1 MTITDDIEAFLE
13 NAREALAA
21 VSGSKQSFA
30 DDLATAAAWAGYQE
44 ENARKLA
51 TLAHEETQYGN
62 VSDKVTKIQR
72 KTKGTLADLQGKHSV
87 GLVAERPD
95 QGLRVFA
102 KPVGVVGA
110 VLPATNPA
118 ATAINNVVISLKGL
132 NAVILIPHPS
142 TTEVCS
148 AAVSMIHH
156 ELARVDAPLDL
167 VQWFDLRDRSK
178 ARSRDRLG
186 RIMEAVDLVLATSGT
201 RNVHLAYRSGKPVQ
215 GVGVGNAPVIIDET
229 ADVADAVAKIVASK
243 TFDYGTSC
251 SSENSIV
258 VHSSA
263 YEKVKEQLQQHGAR
277 FLNNTE
283 KDRLQQ
289 VMWENGNLNRN
300 LVARSAS
307 HISESANISNGTSD
321 PKLLVV
327 EESGVGPD
335 YPFSGE
341 KLSVVLTM
349 YQYKDFEEAIA
360 LACSILSYMGKGHS
374 CGIHTQ
380 IDQRAYLLA
389 ERVPVS
395 TTLVNQ
401 PHCLNNGGSFDN
413 GLDFTLSMG
422 AGSWQ
427 GNSTC
432 ENITYRHLL
441 NYTYLAATIP
451 ESEPSDDELWG
462 EYLGRYW

>member
-1 MTITDDIEAFLE
+1 
-13 NAREALAA
+13 
-21 VSGSKQSFA
+21 
-30 DDLATAAAWAGYQE
+30 
-44 ENARKLA
+44 
-51 TLAHEETQYGN
+51 
-62 VSDKVTKIQR
+62 
-72 KTKGTLADLQGKHSV
+72 
-87 GLVAERPD
+87 
-95 QGLRVFA
+95 
-102 KPVGVVGA
+102 
-110 VLPATNPA
+110 
-118 ATAINNVVISLKGL
+118 
-132 NAVILIPHPS
+132 
-142 TTEVCS
+142 
-148 AAVSMIHH
+148 
-156 ELARVDAPLDL
+156 
-167 VQWFDLRDRSK
+167 
-178 ARSRDRLG
+178 
-186 RIMEAVDLVLATSGT
+186 
-201 RNVHLAYRSGKPVQ
+201 
-215 GVGVGNAPVIIDET
+215 
-229 ADVADAVAKIVASK
+229 
-243 TFDYGTSC
+243 
-251 SSENSIV
+251 
-258 VHSSA
+258 
-263 YEKVKEQLQQHGAR
+263 
-277 FLNNTE
+277 
-283 KDRLQQ
+283 
-289 VMWENGNLNRN
+289 MWENGNLNRN

-307 HISESANISNGTSD
+307 HISASANISNGTSD

-380 IDQRAYLLA
+380 TDQHAYLLA

-401 PHCLNNGGSFDN
+401 PHSLNNGGSFDN

-441 NYTYLAATIP
+441 NYTYLATTIP
-451 ESEPSDDELWG
+451 EYEPSDDELWG